1 MAWSDIRSN
10 YARWGAQ
17 RALHISLMNLLG
29 RIGFQLVYV
38 YTRAL
43 VDYSN
48 APFEEDGIAY
58 RSLTKT
64 DLRKASLDLE
74 LDLTPEFLT
83 RAWSRGDLCCG
94 AFHGDKLVSYAWR
107 SGVEAEHVPGLK
119 VVVANNCRYGY
130 KAFTRP
136 EYRGRGIYPRL
147 TGLEDRE
154 YIKRGKTTVIAF
166 SASHNYASREL
177 DKKLGNRT
185 IGLAGYWKIGKHF
198 LLFHTPGVKKHGFS
212 FARDHD
218 G

>member
-10 YARWGAQ
+10 YNYWGA
-17 RALHISLMNLLG
+17 RKALHISLMNLLG
-29 RIGFQLVYV
+29 RTGFQLVYV

-43 VDYSN
+43 VDYSD
-48 APFEEDGIAY
+48 APFEEDGFSY
-58 RSLTKT
+58 RSLTNA
-64 DLRKASLDLE
+64 DLTLASSDPALDLS
-74 LDLTPEFLT
+74 PEFLT
-83 RAWSRGDLCCG
+83 RAWSHGDLCCG

-136 EYRGRGIYPRL
+136 EYRGRGIYPRI
-147 TGLEDRE
+147 TRLEDQECIR
-154 YIKRGKTTVIAF
+154 RGKTTVVAF
-166 SASHNYASREL
+166 SASHNYASHEL

-198 LLFHTPGVKKHGFS
+198 LLFHTPGVKKQGFS
-212 FARDHD
+212 FVRD
-218 G
+218 